1 MASSS
6 ALNHATRLCLRSIR
20 MTYYSPEKLTKT
32 YGRLDGLVVFIT
44 GATSGIGE
52 AAARLFAA
60 EGAKVVCAARRRDKL
75 DLLVGAIEEE
85 GGVAVAA
92 PCDVTDEASV
102 AAAVDVALDRY
113 GRLDGAFNNAGQGGA
128 RGALDKISTNDFDR
142 VVAVNLR
149 GVFLC
154 MKYEIAAML
163 REARGGAIVNTSSIG
178 GLIGNGGNGAYAATK
193 WGLAGLT
200 KSAALDYAR
209 HRIRVN
215 AIAPGATR
223 SEMFDRWIDTE
234 EARER
239 MAAAFPMN
247 GIAHPDD
254 MARAALLL
262 LSEETRWTTG
272 VVLPCDA
279 GMSAGWKV
287 M

>member
-1 MASSS
+1 
-6 ALNHATRLCLRSIR
+6 
-20 MTYYSPEKLTKT
+20 MTYYNPPKLTKT
-32 YGRLDGLVVFIT
+32 HGRLDGMVVFVT

-52 AAARLFAA
+52 AAAHLFAA
-60 EGAKVVCAARRRDKL
+60 EGAKVACAARRHDRL
-75 DLLVGAIEEE
+75 DLLVATIAEA
-85 GGVAVAA
+85 GGIAVAA
-92 PCDVTDEASV
+92 PCDVTDETSV
-102 AAAVDVALDRY
+102 AQAVDFAY
-113 GRLDGAFNNAGQGGA
+113 EHFGRLDGAFNNAGQGGA
-128 RGALDKISTNDFDR
+128 HGALDEISTNDFDR
-142 VVAVNLR
+142 LVAVNLR

-163 REARGGAIVNTSSIG
+163 REGSGGAIVNTSSVG
-178 GLIGNGGNGAYAATK
+178 GLIGIGGNSAYAATK

-209 HRIRVN
+209 DRIRVN

-223 SEMFDRWIDTE
+223 SEMLDRWIDTE

-262 LSEETRWTTG
+262 LSEEMRWPTG
-272 VVLPCDA
+272 AILPCEA
-279 GMSAGWKV
+279 GMSAGWNK

>member
-1 MASSS
+1 
-6 ALNHATRLCLRSIR
+6 
-20 MTYYSPEKLTKT
+20 MTYYHPPKLTKT
-32 YGRLDGLVVFIT
+32 HGRLEGKVVLVT

-52 AAARLFAA
+52 AAALLFAI
-60 EGAKVVCAARRRDKL
+60 EGATVVCAARRKDRL
-75 DLLVGAIEEE
+75 DILVAGIEEA

-92 PCDVTDEASV
+92 TCDVRDEASV
-102 AAAVDVALDRY
+102 AAAVDVALERY

-128 RGALDKISTNDFDR
+128 QGKLDTISTDNFDR

-163 REARGGAIVNTSSIG
+163 RQGHGGAIVNTFSIG
-178 GLIGNGGNGAYAATK
+178 GLVGVGGNSAYAATK

-200 KSAALDYAR
+200 KSTTLDYAR
-209 HRIRVN
+209 QGIRVN

-223 SEMFDRWIDTE
+223 SEMLDRWVNTE

-239 MAAAFPMN
+239 MAAAFPIT

-254 MARAALLL
+254 MACAALVL

-272 VVLPCDA
+272 VILPCDA
-279 GMSAGWKV
+279 GMSAGWQAA
-287 M
+287 

>member
-1 MASSS
+1 
-6 ALNHATRLCLRSIR
+6 
-20 MTYYSPEKLTKT
+20 MTYYNPPKLAETHR
-32 YGRLDGLVVFIT
+32 RLDDKVVLVT

-52 AAARLFAA
+52 AAAQLFAA
-60 EGAKVVCAARRRDKL
+60 EGAKVVCAARRRDRL
-75 DLLVGAIEEE
+75 DRLVAGITEA
-85 GGVAVAA
+85 GGIAVAA
-92 PCDVTDEASV
+92 TCDVTDEASV
-102 AAAVDVALDRY
+102 AETIDLALEHY

-128 RGALDKISTNDFDR
+128 HGPLDRISTSDFDR

-163 REARGGAIVNTSSIG
+163 RQEGGGAIVNTSSIG
-178 GLIGNGGNGAYAATK
+178 GLVGVGGNSAYAATK

-209 HRIRVN
+209 QRIRIN

-223 SEMFDRWIDTE
+223 SEMLDRWIDTE

-279 GMSAGWKV
+279 GMSAGWQAV
-287 M
+287 

>member
-1 MASSS
+1 
-6 ALNHATRLCLRSIR
+6 

-32 YGRLDGLVVFIT
+32 HGRLEDMVVFVT

-92 PCDVTDEASV
+92 TCDVTDEASV
-102 AAAVDVALDRY
+102 AAAVQVALDRY

-128 RGALDKISTNDFDR
+128 HGALHKISTDNFDR
-142 VVAVNLR
+142 VVGVNLR

-163 REARGGAIVNTSSIG
+163 REERGGAIVNTSSIG
-178 GLIGNGGNGAYAATK
+178 GLIGNGGNSAYAATK

-262 LSEETRWTTG
+262 LTEETRWTTG
-272 VVLPCDA
+272 VILPCDA

>member
-1 MASSS
+1 
-6 ALNHATRLCLRSIR
+6 
-20 MTYYSPEKLTKT
+20 MTYYHPPKLTKT
-32 YGRLDGLVVFIT
+32 HGRLDGKVVLVT
-44 GATSGIGE
+44 GATSGIGD

-60 EGAKVVCAARRRDKL
+60 EGAKVVCAARRRDRL
-75 DLLVGAIEEE
+75 DILVAEITGA
-85 GGVAVAA
+85 GGIATAA
-92 PCDVTDEASV
+92 SCDVRDEASV
-102 AAAVDVALDRY
+102 AAAVNLALEHY
-113 GRLDGAFNNAGQGGA
+113 GQLDGAFNNAGQGGA
-128 RGALDKISTNDFDR
+128 QGKLDTISTDNFDR

-163 REARGGAIVNTSSIG
+163 GLGHGGAIVNASSIG
-178 GLIGNGGNGAYAATK
+178 GLVGVGCNSAYAATK

-209 HRIRVN
+209 QGIRVN

-223 SEMFDRWIDTE
+223 SEMLDRWIDTE

-279 GMSAGWKV
+279 GMSAGWQAA
-287 M
+287 